1 MSASPSAHA
10 AAGAVPS
17 STDPITLTRFMLQE
31 QASFPE
37 AQGDLTLL
45 LTSIQLACKVI
56 TSQVRAAGIASQ
68 IYGLAGNQN
77 SSGDD
82 QKKLDVLSNDIFVN
96 SLRFSTKLCIMASE
110 ENEEPI
116 VIEQHLAGK
125 YVIAFDPL
133 DGSSVI
139 DCNGSVG
146 SIWAIWYDH
155 GRGPRGCVTAL
166 KM

>member
-1 MSASPSAHA
+1 MSASPSSAHA

-110 ENEEPI
+110 
-116 VIEQHLAGK
+116 VCACRDDRFRL
-125 YVIAFDPL
+125 FPL
-133 DGSSVI
+133 V
-139 DCNGSVG
+139 
-146 SIWAIWYDH
+146 YF
-155 GRGPRGCVTAL
+155 
-166 KM
+166 